1 MKAVILAA
9 GEGARMGPFTASVPK
24 VMIPVGNRPLLE
36 SVVHALVENGVRD
49 LVFVVGYRRERIQSH
64 FQDGKS
70 FHARITYVT
79 QQKQLGTA
87 HGVSEARPHLEG
99 PFLVLNGSNMV
110 DGRFVEDLLGS
121 DGKPAVLITQS
132 ERPRAYGVVTVE
144 GKNLVGIT
152 EKPTEVISNLINTG
166 AYALDER
173 ICEEIARLAR
183 VGKHGLPSAVSALA
197 QRTPVLALRTEGT
210 WVDALYPWDLL
221 RLNATALKAAPE
233 VRSGTIEPAV
243 TIRGRVSIG
252 DGCVIRSGAYLQG
265 PLSLGPGCEI
275 GPNAVL
281 LPSTSLGKNVRIG
294 AHTSVANSI
303 LMDDVILGPASV
315 VQDGVIGSGVVAR
328 AGLLAASGSADVQ
341 MEGEWH
347 AVPQLGALIGE
358 DVEIGNGVSAAPGT
372 VINERARV
380 ESGARLRG
388 TIPAGAGVLEMC
400 GSVENYASL
409 REGLEARGHTFVS
422 QTDTESLVHLIESY
436 YEGNLEDA
444 TRKALHEARGSY
456 AILAI
461 HADEPGKVVG
471 ARNESPL
478 VVGVGP
484 DENFLASDV
493 PALLRHTDRVLYV
506 MDKEMVVIT
515 PKGVSLT
522 DLEGKAV
529 ARDPQRITWSLEDA
543 EKGGFDH
550 FMLKEIHEAPKAIHE
565 TLLGRLANLEV
576 DGFLSEGVTS
586 VKLVAC
592 GSSYHAALVGKY
604 VFEELARIPAS
615 AELASEY
622 RYSQGPSERP
632 LVILISQ
639 SGETA
644 DTLGAAREARR
655 RGSKTLG
662 ISNVVGSSLTREV
675 DKTIYTRAGIEIGV
689 AATKTFIA
697 QLVAL
702 YLIALKLGQD
712 RGALG
717 YDELDRLKDQLRSLP
732 RAAQYVL
739 NKADEIR
746 GLAKTYGNARDMFYI
761 GRHANYPVA
770 LEGALK
776 LKEIS
781 YIHAEGYA
789 AGELKHGPLALVNPS
804 TPVVAVAG

>member
-1 MKAVILAA
+1 MCGI
-9 GEGARMGPFTASVPK
+9 
-24 VMIPVGNRPLLE
+24 
-36 SVVHALVENGVRD
+36 
-49 LVFVVGYRRERIQSH
+49 VGYAGRRNALPILL
-64 FQDGKS
+64 DGLKRLEYRGYDS
-70 FHARITYVT
+70 AGVAIVGSGLQVVKDKGFIANLEA
-79 QQKQLGTA
+79 QLPPLIGSTGFA
-87 HGVSEARPHLEG
+87 HTRWATHGAPSKVNAHPHT
-99 PFLVLNGSNMV
+99 
-110 DGRFVEDLLGS
+110 DCT
-121 DGKPAVLITQS
+121 GKL
-132 ERPRAYGVVTVE
+132 
-144 GKNLVGIT
+144 
-152 EKPTEVISNLINTG
+152 
-166 AYALDER
+166 
-173 ICEEIARLAR
+173 
-183 VGKHGLPSAVSALA
+183 ALA
-197 QRTPVLALRTEGT
+197 
-210 WVDALYPWDLL
+210 
-221 RLNATALKAAPE
+221 
-233 VRSGTIEPAV
+233 
-243 TIRGRVSIG
+243 
-252 DGCVIRSGAYLQG
+252 
-265 PLSLGPGCEI
+265 
-275 GPNAVL
+275 
-281 LPSTSLGKNVRIG
+281 
-294 AHTSVANSI
+294 H
-303 LMDDVILGPASV
+303 
-315 VQDGVIGSGVVAR
+315 
-328 AGLLAASGSADVQ
+328 
-341 MEGEWH
+341 
-347 AVPQLGALIGE
+347 
-358 DVEIGNGVSAAPGT
+358 NG
-372 VINERARV
+372 I
-380 ESGARLRG
+380 
-388 TIPAGAGVLEMC
+388 I
-400 GSVENYASL
+400 ENYAAL
-409 REGLEARGHTFVS
+409 REKLESRGHKFVS

-436 YEGNLEDA
+436 YEGNLEEA
-444 TRKALHEARGSY
+444 TRKALHDARGSY

-493 PALLRHTDRVLYV
+493 PALLRYTDRVLYV
-506 MDKEMVVIT
+506 LDREMVVIT
-515 PKGVSLT
+515 PNDVSIQ
-522 DLEGKAV
+522 DLEGKPIH
-529 ARDPQRITWSLEDA
+529 RDPQRITWSLEDA

-576 DGFLSEGVTS
+576 DGFLSEGVTT

-622 RYSQGPSERP
+622 RYSQGPSEQP

-655 RGSKTLG
+655 RGSKTLA
-662 ISNVVGSSLTREV
+662 ISNVVGSSLTREA

-739 NKADEIR
+739 DRADEIR
-746 GLAKTYGNARDMFYI
+746 NLAKKYGNARDVFYI

-776 LKEIS
+776 LKEIT
-781 YIHAEGYA
+781 YIHAEAYA
-789 AGELKHGPLALVNPS
+789 AGELKHGPLALV
-804 TPVVAVAG
+804 TGDMPVVTVAPNDALLEKLKSNLQEVRARGGELFVFADADTRIESGEGLHVIRMPEHYGALSPILHVVPLQLLAYHTACARGTDVDKPRNLAKSVTVE

>member
-1 MKAVILAA
+1 MCGI
-9 GEGARMGPFTASVPK
+9 
-24 VMIPVGNRPLLE
+24 
-36 SVVHALVENGVRD
+36 
-49 LVFVVGYRRERIQSH
+49 VGYAGRRNALPILL
-64 FQDGKS
+64 DGLKRLEYRGYDS
-70 FHARITYVT
+70 A
-79 QQKQLGTA
+79 
-87 HGVSEARPHLEG
+87 GVA
-99 PFLVLNGSNMV
+99 
-110 DGRFVEDLLGS
+110 
-121 DGKPAVLITQS
+121 I
-132 ERPRAYGVVTVE
+132 
-144 GKNLVGIT
+144 
-152 EKPTEVISNLINTG
+152 
-166 AYALDER
+166 
-173 ICEEIARLAR
+173 
-183 VGKHGLPSAVSALA
+183 
-197 QRTPVLALRTEGT
+197 
-210 WVDALYPWDLL
+210 
-221 RLNATALKAAPE
+221 
-233 VRSGTIEPAV
+233 
-243 TIRGRVSIG
+243 
-252 DGCVIRSGAYLQG
+252 
-265 PLSLGPGCEI
+265 
-275 GPNAVL
+275 
-281 LPSTSLGKNVRIG
+281 
-294 AHTSVANSI
+294 
-303 LMDDVILGPASV
+303 
-315 VQDGVIGSGVVAR
+315 IGSGLQVMKDKGFIANLEAQLPAMNGSTGFAHTRWATHGPPSKVNAHPHVDCTGKI
-328 AGLLAASGSADVQ
+328 ALA
-341 MEGEWH
+341 H
-347 AVPQLGALIGE
+347 
-358 DVEIGNGVSAAPGT
+358 NG
-372 VINERARV
+372 I
-380 ESGARLRG
+380 
-388 TIPAGAGVLEMC
+388 I
-400 GSVENYASL
+400 ENY
-409 REGLEARGHTFVS
+409 VS
-422 QTDTESLVHLIESY
+422 QRDTESLVHLIESY

-493 PALLRHTDRVLYV
+493 PALLRYTDRVLYV

-622 RYSQGPSERP
+622 RYSQGPSEQP

-655 RGSKTLG
+655 RGSKTLA

-781 YIHAEGYA
+781 YIHAEAYA
-789 AGELKHGPLALVNPS
+789 AGELKHGPLALVTPS
-804 TPVVAVAG
+804 TPVVAVAVQDPTYQKMRSNIGEVSARGSPVLAIGTEGDKELPKFVDDVFEVPDIPWIFSPVPVSVALQLFAYEVARIHDCPIDKPRNLAKSVTVE

>member
-1 MKAVILAA
+1 MCGIA
-9 GEGARMGPFTASVPK
+9 GCAGRR
-24 VMIPVGNRPLLE
+24 N
-36 SVVHALVENGVRD
+36 ALP
-49 LVFVVGYRRERIQSH
+49 I
-64 FQDGKS
+64 
-70 FHARITYVT
+70 
-79 QQKQLGTA
+79 
-87 HGVSEARPHLEG
+87 
-99 PFLVLNGSNMV
+99 
-110 DGRFVEDLLGS
+110 LLGGLKRLEYRGYDS
-121 DGKPAVLITQS
+121 AGVAIVGSGLQVVKDKGFIANLEAQLPPLIGSTGFAHTRWATHGAPSQVNAHPHIDCTGKI
-132 ERPRAYGVVTVE
+132 
-144 GKNLVGIT
+144 
-152 EKPTEVISNLINTG
+152 
-166 AYALDER
+166 
-173 ICEEIARLAR
+173 
-183 VGKHGLPSAVSALA
+183 ALA
-197 QRTPVLALRTEGT
+197 
-210 WVDALYPWDLL
+210 
-221 RLNATALKAAPE
+221 
-233 VRSGTIEPAV
+233 
-243 TIRGRVSIG
+243 
-252 DGCVIRSGAYLQG
+252 
-265 PLSLGPGCEI
+265 
-275 GPNAVL
+275 
-281 LPSTSLGKNVRIG
+281 
-294 AHTSVANSI
+294 H
-303 LMDDVILGPASV
+303 
-315 VQDGVIGSGVVAR
+315 
-328 AGLLAASGSADVQ
+328 
-341 MEGEWH
+341 
-347 AVPQLGALIGE
+347 
-358 DVEIGNGVSAAPGT
+358 NG
-372 VINERARV
+372 I
-380 ESGARLRG
+380 
-388 TIPAGAGVLEMC
+388 I
-400 GSVENYASL
+400 ENYAAL
-409 REGLEARGHTFVS
+409 REKLESRRHKFVS

-436 YEGNLEDA
+436 YEGNLEEA
-444 TRKALHEARGSY
+444 TRKALHDARGSY

-493 PALLRHTDRVLYV
+493 PALLRYTDRVLYV
-506 MDKEMVVIT
+506 MDREMVVIT
-515 PKGVSLT
+515 PNEVSIQ
-522 DLEGKAV
+522 DLEGKPIH
-529 ARDPQRITWSLEDA
+529 RDPQRITWSLEDA

-576 DGFLSEGVTS
+576 DGFLSQGVTS

-592 GSSYHAALVGKY
+592 GTSYHAALVGKY

-655 RGSKTLG
+655 RGSKTLC
-662 ISNVVGSSLTREV
+662 ISNVVGSSLTRET

-746 GLAKTYGNARDMFYI
+746 ALAAKYGRDTKDMFYI

-770 LEGALK
+770 MEGALK
-776 LKEIS
+776 IKEIS
-781 YIHAEGYA
+781 YIHAEAYA
-789 AGELKHGPLALVNPS
+789 AGARKHGPLALRTSS
-804 TPVVAVAG
+804 TPVIAVVAQDPTYERRRSHVGEVSARGSPVLAIGTEGDK

>member
-1 MKAVILAA
+1 MCGI
-9 GEGARMGPFTASVPK
+9 
-24 VMIPVGNRPLLE
+24 
-36 SVVHALVENGVRD
+36 
-49 LVFVVGYRRERIQSH
+49 VGYAGRRNALPILL
-64 FQDGKS
+64 DGLKRLEYRGEDS
-70 FHARITYVT
+70 A
-79 QQKQLGTA
+79 
-87 HGVSEARPHLEG
+87 GVA
-99 PFLVLNGSNMV
+99 
-110 DGRFVEDLLGS
+110 
-121 DGKPAVLITQS
+121 I
-132 ERPRAYGVVTVE
+132 
-144 GKNLVGIT
+144 
-152 EKPTEVISNLINTG
+152 
-166 AYALDER
+166 
-173 ICEEIARLAR
+173 
-183 VGKHGLPSAVSALA
+183 
-197 QRTPVLALRTEGT
+197 
-210 WVDALYPWDLL
+210 
-221 RLNATALKAAPE
+221 
-233 VRSGTIEPAV
+233 
-243 TIRGRVSIG
+243 
-252 DGCVIRSGAYLQG
+252 
-265 PLSLGPGCEI
+265 
-275 GPNAVL
+275 
-281 LPSTSLGKNVRIG
+281 
-294 AHTSVANSI
+294 
-303 LMDDVILGPASV
+303 
-315 VQDGVIGSGVVAR
+315 IGSGLQVMKDKGFIANLEAQLPPMTGATVFGHTRCATHGPPSKVN
-328 AGLLAASGSADVQ
+328 AHPHVDCTGKIALA
-341 MEGEWH
+341 H
-347 AVPQLGALIGE
+347 
-358 DVEIGNGVSAAPGT
+358 NG
-372 VINERARV
+372 I
-380 ESGARLRG
+380 
-388 TIPAGAGVLEMC
+388 I
-400 GSVENYASL
+400 ENYASL
-409 REGLEARGHTFVS
+409 REKLEARGHTFVS
-422 QTDTESLVHLIESY
+422 QTDTESLVHLIESL

-456 AILAI
+456 GILAV

-493 PALLRHTDRVLYV
+493 PALLRYTDRVLYV

-515 PKGVSLT
+515 PMGVSLT

-529 ARDPQRITWSLEDA
+529 VRDPQRITWSLEDA

-622 RYSQGPSERP
+622 RYSQGPSEQP

-639 SGETA
+639 RGETA

-655 RGSKTLG
+655 RGSKTLA
-662 ISNVVGSSLTREV
+662 ISNVVGSSLTREA

-717 YDELDRLKDQLRSLP
+717 YDELARLKDPLRSLP

-746 GLAKTYGNARDMFYI
+746 ALAEKYGRDTKDMFYI

-770 LEGALK
+770 MEGALK
-776 LKEIS
+776 IKEIS
-781 YIHAEGYA
+781 YIHAEAYA
-789 AGELKHGPLALVNPS
+789 AGELKHGPLALLTPS
-804 TPVVAVAG
+804 TPVIAIVAQDPTYEKMRSNVGEVSARGSPVLAIGTEGDKELPKFVDDVIEIPSLPWIFSPVPVSVALQLFAYEAARMRDCPIDKPRNLAKSVTVE